1 MNAPALLKA
10 CSSVR
15 RMLYHLVMECRE
27 SFITFFSLIKL
38 WSYHSHENGKT
49 IFHSYD
55 YGHLK
60 IIRFCIC
67 ELSFLKVIRFF
78 IYLKY
83 SFKLIHSFI
92 ELYSTKIVL
101 YWKIVFHAEESS
113 QNDNNW

>member
-78 IYLKY
+78 VYLKY
-83 SFKLIHSFI
+83 SFKHNT
-92 ELYSTKIVL
+92 LYYVYRALFYKNSTLLEDSVPCIRK
-101 YWKIVFHAEESS
+101 FSE
-113 QNDNNW
+113 